1 MLTPLCANLAAGNY
15 TEVAKLLP
23 SKINL
28 AIKQPPICDLIKVV
42 GKGRLVVFL
51 QIELVKL
58 TERISIGN
66 NINAAQLEF
75 ISTQLVEFFPGESL
89 ADFKICF
96 ERGCMGQ
103 YGEIFRMDGIVIRQ
117 WMEKYLDEKYQVIEE
132 ELKKSPDKMYQPSE
146 VKTHDERHSEWL
158 DKWQKEV
165 GGVGNKVPAM
175 TDQDVRRFGQEKP
188 ERHSLTAGYK
198 YFDVNGKGIYATSQ
212 EHAEE
217 LAGIMMK
224 NKIL

>member
-1 MLTPLCANLAAGNY
+1 MM
-15 TEVAKLLP
+15 P
-23 SKINL
+23 STVKN
-28 AIKQPPICDLIKVV
+28 AVGQPPICDLIRIT
-42 GKGRLVVFL
+42 GRAVIVRY
-51 QIELVKL
+51 IEFELLKL
-58 TERISIGN
+58 TELISVGGN
-66 NINAAQLEF
+66 LNNTQIEF
-75 ISTQLVEFFPGESL
+75 ISTQLVEMFPNESI
-89 ADFKICF
+89 ADFKLCF
-96 ERGCMGQ
+96 QRGCIGQ

-165 GGVGNKVPAM
+165 GGVGNKVPSM
-175 TDQDVRRFGQEKP
+175 TDQDMRRFGQEKP
-188 ERHSLTAGYK
+188 ERNSLTAGYK

-217 LAGIMMK
+217 LAGIMAK